1 MLNPYKTREG
11 GANHMPRQPRQTS
24 ESGHLHLIVRGIGR
38 QALFEEG
45 ADYQFYLGILRR
57 YARETGVAVCAY
69 CLMENHVHLL
79 ARDAEGRTPQLM
91 KKLGVSYSAY
101 FNKKYE
107 RCGHLFQD
115 RYLSEAIED
124 DAYLLTAFRYIL
136 NNPAKAGICPA
147 AAYAW
152 SSYAQYDQPESF
164 VDTALLRGLIG
175 DRAQLDAFLAGEG
188 GSACMEYD
196 KRDEVWQQDLLRSI
210 LGTENGMVLQN
221 MDRAARNDALH
232 RLKEAG
238 LTVRR
243 IERLTGIGRN
253 IIQRAK

>member
-1 MLNPYKTREG
+1 
-11 GANHMPRQPRQTS
+11 MPRQPRRA
-24 ESGHLHLIVRGIGR
+24 SGSGYLHLIVRGIGR
-38 QALFEEG
+38 QALFEERV
-45 ADYQFYLGILRR
+45 DYQFYLSILRR

-101 FNKKYE
+101 FNKKYD
-107 RCGHLFQD
+107 RCGHLFQG

-147 AAYAW
+147 AANAW
-152 SSYAQYDQPESF
+152 SSYAQYDQPGSF
-164 VDTALLRGLIG
+164 VDTALLRELIG
-175 DRAQLDAFLAGEG
+175 DRAQLDAFLTDEG
-188 GSACMEYD
+188 GAACMEYD
-196 KRDEVWQQDLLRSI
+196 KRDEVWQRDLLRSI